1 MNVSAQMQRCNSCT
15 MKEAMRRKLKLAQ
28 FRFRKLAQT
37 TAKQRQTSQR
47 AAMIRI

>member
-28 FRFRKLAQT
+28 FRFRNSRRQQQSKDRQAKAQ
-37 TAKQRQTSQR
+37 Q
-47 AAMIRI
+47 